1 MEDLSKL
8 DLNLLLVFA
17 SVMKT
22 RSATRAG
29 DELDITQSAVS
40 NALRRL
46 RTHFDDPLFVKTP
59 QGMAP
64 TPLAER
70 LAGPLGE
77 ALEGIR
83 AALAAAAPFN
93 PAVSERAFR
102 LYMSDLGQMVL
113 MPRLVRFVEQHAPG
127 IRLAVVDVSPKSAQ
141 GLMLEGAIDL
151 AIGTFT
157 AFQAG
162 FHSQRLFKKSYVVI
176 ARKGHPTLA
185 GGLTLERFL
194 AASHGVYHPPAN
206 SHDDFEEV
214 LSKLF
219 HTHGVKRRVAYEF
232 AHGLGIV
239 ETVAASDMLMC
250 VPQRLANGLGASGLV
265 ETAPLPFESP
275 SFDVSQF
282 WHERNHVD
290 DGHRWLRS
298 LVYRHYSGLEQAPPQ
313 AG

>member
-1 MEDLSKL
+1 MDDLSKL

-29 DELDITQSAVS
+29 DELDITQSAIS

-46 RTHFDDPLFVKTP
+46 RAHFDDPLFVKTP
-59 QGMAP
+59 QGMSP

-70 LAGPLGE
+70 LAEPLNE

-102 LYMSDLGQMVL
+102 IYMSDLGQMVL
-113 MPRLVRFVEQHAPG
+113 MPRLVRYIEQHAPRV
-127 IRLAVVDVSPKSAQ
+127 RLAVVDVSPKNAQ
-141 GLMLEGAIDL
+141 GLMSEGAIDL
-151 AIGTFT
+151 AIGTFDT
-157 AFQAG
+157 FQAG

-176 ARKGHPTLA
+176 ARKGHPALA
-185 GGLTLERFL
+185 GGLTLDRFL
-194 AASHGVYHPPAN
+194 SASHGVYHPPAN
-206 SHDDFEEV
+206 SHDDFEDV
-214 LSKLF
+214 LSQVF
-219 HTHGVKRRVAYEF
+219 HAHGVRRRVAFEF

-239 ETVAASDMLMC
+239 ETVAESDMLMC
-250 VPQRLANGLGASGLV
+250 VPQRLAHGLAASDRID
-265 ETAPLPFESP
+265 TAPLPFESP

-290 DGHRWLRS
+290 DAHRWLRS
-298 LVYRHYSGLEQAPPQ
+298 LVYRHYSGMEQPVVS
-313 AG
+313 